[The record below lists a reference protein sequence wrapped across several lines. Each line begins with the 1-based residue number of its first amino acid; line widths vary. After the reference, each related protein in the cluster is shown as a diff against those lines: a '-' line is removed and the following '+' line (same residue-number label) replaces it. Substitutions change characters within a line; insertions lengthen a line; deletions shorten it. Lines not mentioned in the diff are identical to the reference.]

1 MHKHVMMIMM
11 MMMMAE
17 QQYNSCII
25 DDCNMKVMTKVMTVE
40 NCPYCL
46 ATSKET
52 ARLPLSTVEMYLGA
66 RGRSVVVST
75 HDLGWAASQCDLLCL
90 LAGRV
95 VCYGP
100 PDRVLDA
107 ELLADAYGGALLEIG
122 GVRILAPEGHHHH

>member
-1 MHKHVMMIMM
+1 MLLD
-11 MMMMAE
+11 E
-17 QQYNSCII
+17 
-25 DDCNMKVMTKVMTVE
+25 
-40 NCPYCL
+40 
-46 ATSKET
+46 
-52 ARLPLSTVEMYLGA
+52 PLSGADAPTEVAFMDTLGDL
-66 RGRSVVVST
+66 RDGGRSVVVST